1 MDYGLKVCLF
11 GVNTIPANALA
22 PLSARPS
29 ADMVRTK
36 FRSHICAILTPSM
49 LKTKR
54 DKCPG
59 CLCQN
64 QTGNALAVYA
74 RWSSLIVLNIQDK
87 MAFIFHEERYQLT
100 APSQC
105 REEVKIVNIFS
116 CFFKKPSSPPQKKK
130 KKTLRQTKPTLSPP
144 NQQYWKLILCVSPR
158 PNIDNIPQCLL

>member
-54 DKCPG
+54 DQCPG

-64 QTGNALAVYA
+64 QTANALAVYA

-87 MAFIFHEERYQLT
+87 LVFIFHEERYQLT

-116 CFFKKPSSPPQKKK
+116 CFFNKPSSPPTP
-130 KKTLRQTKPTLSPP
+130 KTVKT
-144 NQQYWKLILCVSPR
+144 NQAHPLPSQSAILKTDFVCVSPR